1 MMATQSPGKVNG
13 RPSSSLWIHV
23 VAAIVGGII
32 TCMIAL
38 LLFSEILCHVD
49 LPICAAVPLA
59 TAAISLGSA
68 VGGLLLARAEKKN
81 GLVLGVL
88 SGLFFFAAAVLAA
101 FLLGQRD
108 VGMLT
113 VIRGITLTV
122 SGAIGGYLGIVMTE
136 RAARHRMNHG

>member
-1 MMATQSPGKVNG
+1 MMTTQSPGKVNG
-13 RPSSSLWIHV
+13 RPASSLWTHV
-23 VAAIVGGII
+23 VAAIMGGII
-32 TCMIAL
+32 TCMVVM

-49 LPICAAVPLA
+49 LPICVAVPLA

-81 GLVLGVL
+81 GLVLGAF
-88 SGLFFFAAAVLAA
+88 SGLFSFAAAVLAA

-122 SGAIGGYLGIVMTE
+122 SGAIGGYMGIVMTE
-136 RAARHRMNHG
+136 RSARHRMNR